1 MITIKRRTLRR
12 IAVLVALI
20 LMLGILALTAVYL
33 PWVIFWLRKDYL
45 TASEVEFHQDAL
57 VGRRIRV
64 RGYLGNSGDWQTV
77 EACDPPVETFTR
89 FSLSSI
95 ELMECEV
102 DQCTMTCPLFA
113 PHIGA
118 AHGAYEIVGTLAY
131 CSDERLCLID
141 ISKIYRVENVTID
154 LYGGR
159 EIPVTPG
166 PASFPV
172 GQQWEP

>member
-1 MITIKRRTLRR
+1 MITIKRRTVRR

-20 LMLGILALTAVYL
+20 LILCILALTAVYL
-33 PWVIFWLRKDYL
+33 LWVRKDYL
-45 TASEVEFHQDAL
+45 TTSEVKLQEDAL
-57 VGRRIRV
+57 IGRQIRV
-64 RGYLGNSGDWQTV
+64 RGYLGNSGNSQTV
-77 EACDPPVETFTR
+77 EACDPPEYTFTR

-118 AHGAYEIVGTLAY
+118 AYEIVGTLTY

-141 ISKIYRVENVTID
+141 ISKIYRVEDVSIN

-172 GQQWEP
+172 GQQREP